1 MSSTSTALTEV
12 EAPWKQRFRVERI
25 LWSALAEE
33 RPARGMAVSNR
44 TGRFQLYA
52 WEVPTGQLRQL
63 TDRPEGVVFG
73 LIDSLGRHVYYLD
86 DTGGNEIGHLVRV
99 PFSGSEPED
108 VTPTLP
114 PYTTFGG
121 LTSAAGNL
129 LAFTRADAEGFA
141 LTAVDLGTGGEMS
154 EPRVL
159 FRSDQI
165 MPSPVLSPH
174 GDLAVVAT
182 PEHSTMQHYK
192 LLAFDTHSGAQVAEL
207 WDGEGTSLE
216 VGPFVRHSP
225 TENGDAR
232 LAGTT
237 NR

>member
-1 MSSTSTALTEV
+1 MTTAPVTRGT
-12 EAPWKQRFRVERI
+12 EAPWKQRFRVQRI

-73 LIDSLGRHVYYLD
+73 FIDSLGRHVYYLD

-99 PFSGSEPED
+99 PFLGGEAED

-141 LTAVDLGTGGEMS
+141 LTAVDLDPDGEMS

-165 MPSPVLSPH
+165 TLSPALSPQ
-174 GDLAVVAT
+174 GDLAVV
-182 PEHSTMQHYK
+182 S
-192 LLAFDTHSGAQVAEL
+192 
-207 WDGEGTSLE
+207 
-216 VGPFVRHSP
+216 SP
-225 TENGDAR
+225 
-232 LAGTT
+232 
-237 NR
+237 